1 MANITDVSR
10 LANVSKATV
19 SRVLSGSRGVRE
31 ESRLAVLQAAEQL
44 NFRPNATARSLATQA
59 TDCVGIIL
67 SPQLGNRLA
76 SMLPLLE
83 GALARA
89 GKNML
94 VRFADEAQQ
103 QQQAVDEL
111 LGGRCD
117 GVLVLGTKQPLNPDS
132 RLIQLDGVSESDNL
146 NLCYDLTFATES
158 ACRFLLGKGHRQLV
172 LMLDDKSSPA
182 GKSAIQG
189 YQQALQQQSLPYNSQ
204 LVIDGTDNQQALL
217 GLLNRYLP
225 FTALLVQQDAQAAD
239 AMRLL
244 REFNLHIPQD
254 VSVISLEGSSLAS
267 QLTPPL
273 TCIEYPSERLAQE
286 SVRVLQAQLAQS
298 LRPADEHQKFQ
309 GRLVVRESV
318 VAR

>member
-83 GALARA
+83 GALAKT
-89 GKNML
+89 GKSML

-103 QQQAVDEL
+103 QQLAVDEL

-117 GVLVLGTKQPLNPDS
+117 GVLVLGTKQPLNPDP
-132 RLIQLDGVSESDNL
+132 RLIQLDGVSDTGNL
-146 NLCYDLTFATES
+146 NLSYDLTFATES

-172 LMLDDKSSPA
+172 LMLDDILSPA
-182 GKSAIQG
+182 GQSAILV

-204 LVIDGTDNQQALL
+204 LVIDGTDTQQALI

-225 FTALLVQQDAQAAD
+225 
-239 AMRLL
+239 
-244 REFNLHIPQD
+244 
-254 VSVISLEGSSLAS
+254 S
-267 QLTPPL
+267 
-273 TCIEYPSERLAQE
+273 
-286 SVRVLQAQLAQS
+286 
-298 LRPADEHQKFQ
+298 
-309 GRLVVRESV
+309 
-318 VAR
+318 

>member
-94 VRFADEAQQ
+94 VRFADEA
-103 QQQAVDEL
+103 ATAA
-111 LGGRCD
+111 GGR
-117 GVLVLGTKQPLNPDS
+117 
-132 RLIQLDGVSESDNL
+132 
-146 NLCYDLTFATES
+146 
-158 ACRFLLGKGHRQLV
+158 
-172 LMLDDKSSPA
+172 
-182 GKSAIQG
+182 
-189 YQQALQQQSLPYNSQ
+189 
-204 LVIDGTDNQQALL
+204 
-217 GLLNRYLP
+217 
-225 FTALLVQQDAQAAD
+225 
-239 AMRLL
+239 
-244 REFNLHIPQD
+244 
-254 VSVISLEGSSLAS
+254 
-267 QLTPPL
+267 
-273 TCIEYPSERLAQE
+273 
-286 SVRVLQAQLAQS
+286 
-298 LRPADEHQKFQ
+298 
-309 GRLVVRESV
+309 
-318 VAR
+318 

>member
-67 SPQLGNRLA
+67 PPQLGNRLA

-94 VRFADEAQQ
+94 VRFADGAQQ

-132 RLIQLDGVSESDNL
+132 RLIQLDGVSGSDNL

-158 ACRFLLGKGHRQLV
+158 ACRFLPATGHRPLV
-172 LMLDDKSSPA
+172 LMQDAKSPPA
-182 GKSAIQG
+182 GTSAIQG
-189 YQQALQQQSLPYNSQ
+189 YHQALQQQSLPYNSQ

-225 FTALLVQQDAQAAD
+225 FTALVVQQDAQAAD

-254 VSVISLEGSSLAS
+254 VSVISLEGSALAS

-298 LRPADEHQKFQ
+298 LRPADEQQKFQ

>member
-59 TDCVGIIL
+59 TDCIGIIL

-83 GALARA
+83 GALAKA
-89 GKNML
+89 GKSML

-103 QQQAVDEL
+103 QQLAVDEL

-117 GVLVLGTKQPLNPDS
+117 GVLVLGTKQPLNPDP
-132 RLIQLDGVSESDNL
+132 RLIQLDGVSDTGNL
-146 NLCYDLTFATES
+146 NLSYDLTFATES

-172 LMLDDKSSPA
+172 LMLDDKLSPA

-225 FTALLVQQDAQAAD
+225 FTALVVQQDAQAAD

-298 LRPADEHQKFQ
+298 LRPADEQQKFQ

>member
-67 SPQLGNRLA
+67 PSQLGNRLA

-83 GALARA
+83 GALVKT
-89 GKNML
+89 GKSML
-94 VRFADEAQQ
+94 VRFADETQQ

-117 GVLVLGTKQPLNPDS
+117 GVLVLGSKQPLNPDP
-132 RLIQLDGVSESDNL
+132 RLIQLDGVSNTGNL
-146 NLCYDLTFATES
+146 NLSYDLTFATES

-172 LMLDDKSSPA
+172 LMLDDKVSPA

-225 FTALLVQQDAQAAD
+225 FTALVVQQDAQAAD

-254 VSVISLEGSSLAS
+254 VSVISLEGSALAS

-298 LRPADEHQKFQ
+298 LRPADEQQKFQ

>member
-59 TDCVGIIL
+59 TDCIGIIL

-83 GALARA
+83 GALAKA
-89 GKNML
+89 GKSML

-103 QQQAVDEL
+103 QQLAVDEL

-117 GVLVLGTKQPLNPDS
+117 GVLVIGAKQSLNQDE
-132 RLIQLDGVSESDNL
+132 RLLQLDGVSDSSNL

-158 ACRFLLGKGHRQLV
+158 ACRFLLGKGHRQMV
-172 LMLDDKSSPA
+172 LMLDDKLSPA
-182 GKSAIQG
+182 GTSAIQG

-225 FTALLVQQDAQAAD
+225 FTALVVQQDAQAAD

-244 REFNLHIPQD
+244 REFNLNIPQD
-254 VSVISLEGSSLAS
+254 VSVISLEGSALAD

-286 SVRVLQAQLAQS
+286 SVRVLQAQLTQS
-298 LRPADEHQKFQ
+298 LRPADEQQKFH
-309 GRLVVRESV
+309 GRLMVRESV